1 VRAASAALFV
11 RGGGNACVGVLEPVM
26 TLGGNKAPPRL
37 RWRLQNT
44 FLKSRPTRWPTRSCC
59 QLGVHSAAG
68 CTPGVAYGAV
78 FSAGDYRFLLV
89 SASRPKYFRIR
100 LHVHAS
106 VVVCPGSRCC
116 RLPVENGIAVCATGN
131 WRLAAGRET
140 VLRQRQRS
148 STREQHG
155 DHNCKSFHGSHVHS
169 PKTRRPHPRMCN
181 VSGLSIVHRLAIFL
195 DREPCA
201 TRPVSRSVHR
211 APGPL

>member
-1 VRAASAALFV
+1 
-11 RGGGNACVGVLEPVM
+11 
-26 TLGGNKAPPRL
+26 LGGIKPRL
-37 RWRLQNT
+37 RRHLQNT
-44 FLKSRPTRWPTRSCC
+44 FLKAALHAG
-59 QLGVHSAAG
+59 QLGVFASGGFIAPPDVHRAWP
-68 CTPGVAYGAV
+68 TEPY
-78 FSAGDYRFLLV
+78 FQQDYRFLLV

-116 RLPVENGIAVCATGN
+116 RLPIENGIAVCATGN

-155 DHNCKSFHGSHVHS
+155 DHNCESFHVHS
-169 PKTRRPHPRMCN
+169 PKRRRPHPRMCN